1 MDGLTNE
8 GEGIS
13 GGDTG
18 SGLPGDMASAVLD
31 RGLLNENFLGETE
44 ALLGLVTRL
53 EEVWPLVVFTLRF
66 FILANSFLG
75 RDDFFFGVGE
85 SVTEVEGHSSDSET
99 ESSSCTVSMRGI
111 FSISSSSLFMTPTS
125 KATIEA

>member
-13 GGDTG
+13 GGETG

-66 FILANSFLG
+66 FILQTVFL
-75 RDDFFFGVGE
+75 DVM
-85 SVTEVEGHSSDSET
+85 T
-99 ESSSCTVSMRGI
+99 
-111 FSISSSSLFMTPTS
+111 FSLG
-125 KATIEA
+125 